1 MKNFFCF
8 ILFNIILII
17 AINPVILKYKFK
29 DNLQI
34 GITTDTEQTNILNG
48 SYISKGKSREIT
60 SLNVKNTDDRTA
72 EIGLTSFLMQEIS
85 SANSKVFITKD
96 KISST
101 FIKDITGHVKGF
113 ENKRGFINFLTFPET
128 DLKPGDMWS
137 MPAYLNIPLFKD
149 QSFLIKIEMS
159 VQYQFVQ
166 MKSEVGS
173 DIAIITAN
181 AVIINNKQQK
191 NFIVNGLLKFAGY
204 SNFTVEYDVSKGM
217 IKSINEI
224 FDYYYILDDYSVI
237 ETAGRSVT
245 FYNEMN
251 TFTKKE
257 VEEIKEL
264 VIADKDIEVKLKE
277 DQSLSLNIINL
288 KFKADSAEL
297 LEGELIRLDKIINVI
312 KKYKDHNII
321 IVGHTADIGRQKA
334 QYALSE
340 DRAKV
345 IYDYLIKVHNF
356 DVKLMSY
363 KGMGAD
369 EPAAENV
376 TEAGRF
382 KNRRVEII
390 ILPEKL

>member
-1 MKNFFCF
+1 MKKFFCL
-8 ILFNIILII
+8 ILFAFFLTSS
-17 AINPVILKYKFK
+17 INPVILKYKFK

-34 GITTDTEQTNILNG
+34 GITTDTEQTNILDG
-48 SYISKGKSREIT
+48 KYISKGKSREIT
-60 SLNVKNTDDRTA
+60 GLIAEDVNDKTA
-72 EIGLTSFLMQEIS
+72 KIKLTAYLMEEIN
-85 SANSKVFITKD
+85 SANGRVFITKD
-96 KISST
+96 KVSSA
-101 FIKDITGHVKGF
+101 FIKNINGSVKGA
-113 ENKRGFINFLTFPET
+113 ENKRGFINFLTFPEK
-128 DLKPGDMWS
+128 DLKPGDMWN

-149 QSFLIKIEMS
+149 ELSLISIEMS

-166 MKSEVGS
+166 LKTEGNSE
-173 DIAIITAN
+173 IAIITAN
-181 AVIINNKQQK
+181 AVVVNDKNQK
-191 NFIVNGLLKFAGY
+191 NFLVNGILKFAGF
-204 SNFTVEYDVSKGM
+204 SNFSVEFDVSKGM
-217 IKSINEI
+217 IKSVSEI
-224 FDYYYILDDYSVI
+224 FDYYFILPDYSI
-237 ETAGRSVT
+237 METAGRAVT

-264 VIADKDIEVKLKE
+264 IVDDKDVEVKLKD

-297 LEGELIRLDKIINVI
+297 LEGELARLDKIVNVI

-334 QYALSE
+334 QYILSE
-340 DRAKV
+340 ERAKV
-345 IYDYLIKVHNF
+345 IYDYLIKVHGFNEN
-356 DVKLMSY
+356 LMSY

-369 EPAAENV
+369 EPVAENR